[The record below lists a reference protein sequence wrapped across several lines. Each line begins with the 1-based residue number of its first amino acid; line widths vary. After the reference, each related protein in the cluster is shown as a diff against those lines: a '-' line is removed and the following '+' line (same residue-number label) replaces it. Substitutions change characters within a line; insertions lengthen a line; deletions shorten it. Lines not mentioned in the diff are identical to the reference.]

1 MSSRRNTILLN
12 REPYG
17 FSVVIVECPT
27 SNLGCSPQTN
37 NSVEA
42 ICGQI
47 RELLICTLI
56 LDRNLKKYIF
66 VMMPGGGKKKQNK
79 TVVWT
84 NLGSPSQCAAC
95 PKSLVVSERG
105 AERQLSVF
113 TCIAN
118 EFSLANCSLCGSMG
132 LRRDGWL
139 LRHQIPR

>member
-17 FSVVIVECPT
+17 FSVVIMECPT

-56 LDRNLKKYIF
+56 LDRNFKKDIF
-66 VMMPGGGKKKQNK
+66 VMMPGGGKKSK
-79 TVVWT
+79 T
-84 NLGSPSQCAAC
+84 
-95 PKSLVVSERG
+95 K
-105 AERQLSVF
+105 QLSGQTWV
-113 TCIAN
+113 AHPN
-118 EFSLANCSLCGSMG
+118 VQRVQNHL
-132 LRRDGWL
+132 
-139 LRHQIPR
+139 